1 MVAWEQDGE
10 LILIPPMRK
19 LKTLQN
25 NLLKPVN
32 NYLIRECMI
41 KNEIRIGLIGHK
53 FMGIA
58 HSNAFRNAGVWYDI
72 PAKITMKCVCANDSI
87 GDLKS
92 FASKYGW
99 ENCETDWRKVVEDKD
114 IDLISIATPNY
125 LHKDIAIE
133 AARNGKHIL
142 CEKPLANN
150 VQEAREM
157 LQAVTEAGVKHCCG
171 FSYRFTP
178 SLALARQFVQDSRI
192 GRIFHVF
199 VRYAQDWITNP
210 DFGMVWRFDKKIAG
224 SGPLGD
230 LSAHSIDATRFVTGL
245 TFDEVTGNMRTLIK
259 ERPLDNNNPKGP
271 KGKVTVEDVAQFLVN
286 FKEGATGC
294 FESTRLATGRKNY
307 NTIEVNGEKG
317 SVVWNFEDQ
326 NYLLFYDNE
335 QSPKEAGFRKINVTH
350 DVHPYKGGWWPQ
362 GHGIGYADSFV
373 IEVAEFIRSIL
384 EDTPFS
390 PGFDDGV
397 KCQEIL
403 EAIEKSAGNRSWM
416 KV

>member
-1 MVAWEQDGE
+1 M
-10 LILIPPMRK
+10 PK
-19 LKTLQN
+19 K
-25 NLLKPVN
+25 
-32 NYLIRECMI
+32 
-41 KNEIRIGLIGHK
+41 EIRVALIGHQ

-58 HSNAFRNAGVWYDI
+58 HSNAYRNAAMWTDLPV
-72 PAKITMKCVCANDSI
+72 KVTMKCLCANDSMEN
-87 GDLKS
+87 LKL
-92 FASKYGW
+92 FAAKYGW
-99 ENCETDWRKVVEDKD
+99 ENCETDWHNVVKRDD

-125 LHKDIAIE
+125 LHKEIAIE
-133 AARNGKHIL
+133 AAKNGKHIL

-150 VQEAREM
+150 LHDAKEM
-157 LQAVTEAGVKHCCG
+157 LDAVKNAGVRHCCG

-178 SLALARQFVQDSRI
+178 SLALARHLVLEGRI
-192 GRIFHVF
+192 GRIYHVF

-210 DFGMVWRFDKKIAG
+210 NFGMVWRFDKKIAG

-245 TFDEVTGNMRTLIK
+245 TFNEVSGNLQTLIK
-259 ERPLDNNNPKGP
+259 ERPVDGNNPMGT
-271 KGKVTVEDVAQFLVN
+271 KGKVTVDDVAQFLVN
-286 FKEGATGC
+286 FDGGATGC

-326 NYLLFYDNE
+326 NYLMFYDNE

-373 IEVAEFIRSIL
+373 IEVAEFIRSIV
-384 EDTPFS
+384 EKRSFS
-390 PGFDDGV
+390 PGFEDGV
-397 KCQEIL
+397 ECQKVL
-403 EAIEKSAGNRSWM
+403 EAIEESSVKRGW
-416 KV
+416 VTI